1 MSGISSMM
9 FGNFAP
15 AAAAGGGGGGGGD
28 TSLLL
33 HFDGTEGGN
42 VFTDSSA
49 NGYVFVRGS
58 DDAGA
63 ANITTVVKK
72 FGTGSL
78 TSLGGGAANRGLYLT
93 GTKPTPLNL
102 QSTDF
107 TIEWFADYATSSL
120 AGVYGT
126 GQAVFHITM
135 IKNSNIFEIE
145 FSPNGSYA
153 TPNGYVAVD
162 FTNTVW
168 NQGFRHYAVVK
179 QGTAIKMFA
188 NGSALSG
195 TVISANPQGKTP
207 ATYFANGSPAAGKG
221 VSATEGVAV
230 ADNWVSSDYG
240 LRTAKMDE
248 LRVSTVARY
257 TANFTPTTSAFT
269 S

>member
-1 MSGISSMM
+1 MSGIGAMMVGSNRTVSS
-9 FGNFAP
+9 
-15 AAAAGGGGGGGGD
+15 AGGVDSD

-33 HFDGTEGGN
+33 HFDGTNGSD

-58 DDAGA
+58 DGTGA
-63 ANITTVVKK
+63 ANITTAVKK

-78 TSLGGGAANRGLYLT
+78 TSLGGGGANRGLYLA

-107 TIEWFADYATSSL
+107 TIEWWADYATSSL

-135 IKNSNIFEIE
+135 IKSSNVFQIE
-145 FSPNGSYA
+145 FSPNGNYT
-153 TPNGYVAVD
+153 TPNGYVAID
-162 FTNTVW
+162 FSNSTWNT
-168 NQGFRHYAVVK
+168 GFRHYAVVK
-179 QGTAIKMFA
+179 QGTGIKMFA

-195 TVISANPQGKTP
+195 TVLSPSTAQGKTA
-207 ATYFANGSPAAGKG
+207 ATYFNNGSPFSGKG
-221 VSATEGVAV
+221 VSSTEGVAV
-230 ADNWVSSDYG
+230 ADNWCFSDYG

-248 LRVSTVARY
+248 LRISTVARY
-257 TANFTPTTSAFT
+257 TANFTPATSAFG